1 MLQILDCSSSG
12 LSAIVSAFHK
22 IVQLIQIIVPILLM
36 IGATIGLYQM
46 VTNPERKN
54 GLKNII
60 NKVIAA
66 VMVFFIP
73 MFVNLVMG
81 LMGDT
86 TSISSCWNDVQ
97 SGIGPATD
105 YIDPYEGKEKSGF
118 IDDPDDYEKG
128 KPKKATSN
136 LPSILDSTD
145 FSNYQT
151 LASCESETMKYK
163 IIRVNN
169 HADLAIV
176 WVQDANSQ
184 LRLGLAAANSYQR
197 LPAETILNNE
207 ISANGYQ
214 SKCLVAVNASFFSYS
229 TNSPVSNVVV
239 HNGQIVKNKGNASGC
254 IGVNN
259 QNQLVECSHQSAQSI
274 VSQGIQNTFG
284 ISHKASLTSSGP
296 TANRTQICQI
306 DTNNFVLLSGD
317 GTVGGTAIVI
327 ANVTGCKDT
336 YNLDGGGSRKLY
348 YKTQS
353 GGVTKIFG
361 GSRTVPDMLYF
372 AEQ

>member
-1 MLQILDCSSSG
+1 MLQILDCASSG

-22 IVQLIQIIVPILLM
+22 IVQLIQIVVPILLM
-36 IGATIGLYQM
+36 IGAGIGIYQM

-54 GLKNII
+54 GLKSIL

-66 VMVFFIP
+66 AMVFFVP

-105 YIDPYEGKEKSGF
+105 YIDPHSGEKKSSF
-118 IDDPDDYEKG
+118 LPDPEDYEQG
-128 KPKKATSN
+128 KPKKASSN
-136 LPSILDSTD
+136 LPSVLDTMSLG
-145 FSNYQT
+145 NYQT
-151 LASCESETMKYK
+151 LATCESETMKYK

-169 HADLAIV
+169 HADLAII

-184 LRLGLAAANSYQR
+184 LGLALAAPNSFMR

-207 ISANGYQ
+207 ISSKGLQ
-214 SKCLVAVNASFFSYS
+214 SKCMVAVNASFFSYS

-239 HNGQIVKNKGNASGC
+239 HNGQVVKNKGNASGC

-259 QNQLVECSHQSAQSI
+259 QNKLVECSHQSADSI
-274 VSQGIQNTFG
+274 VSQGILNTFG
-284 ISHKASLTSSGP
+284 ISHKASLTNSGP

-317 GTVGGTAIVI
+317 GTVGGTAIVT
-327 ANVTGCKDT
+327 ANVTGCRES

-348 YKTQS
+348 YKTKT

-361 GSRTVPDMLYF
+361 GGRTVPDMLYF
-372 AEQ
+372 SEQ